1 LHPDHGRQQIGH
13 GDIQSKVA
21 IPQLDVS
28 QAIYGFQMEKF
39 TRRQFAVGGV
49 PEVRTASGEREDAGV
64 IPTLRI
70 LVTDADS
77 LPALS
82 AVRSLGRA
90 GHHVVVAYTQNT
102 PRPATAFSRY
112 VRERLTH
119 PHPWHH
125 QQEFRAWLIKEI
137 AGGAYDVLLPI
148 SEAAIMAAAAHRQ
161 ELSPYVQL
169 LIPSDEALNFTLSK
183 YNANRAALRCGLSIP
198 ATVFLRH
205 GDQAADASDAA
216 HVKES
221 LASLTFPIIVKVD
234 NHLEPGGRYVKGS
247 VRGAATLSEAEA
259 ILEEYRGVPAS
270 IIAQEKI
277 RGHGVGAFL
286 LRQQGC
292 SVLTFAHRRLHE
304 FPYTGGIS
312 SLRAASADP
321 AVIAA
326 GEKLLAEIG
335 FEGLAM
341 IEFRQPADGGAP
353 RFLEINGRIWG
364 SMALALHAGVDF
376 PRAWL
381 ECRCFGTT
389 SVVQPRYSESLRCRN
404 TIPGELLYLRS
415 VLRADARTAEYPPPS
430 KLGALAEFVR
440 LSLDPRVRTD
450 SLSLS
455 DPAPWLGAMY
465 VTARLLLLQSAQH
478 VVRRLRRLRNLRHL
492 RESRRTHE
500 QRAQQEGYF
509 PARMSTILFVCA
521 GNICRSPF
529 VEKYWNQHIREQ
541 WPNAPLAS
549 SAGLIDNTGTSSPPH
564 CVAAAR
570 RFGVDLTS
578 HSSQVVRPDLLEQ
591 ADAVFVMDLSNYRI
605 LKQSRPGA
613 LNKAALLGLF
623 NRSGA
628 AEISDP
634 YSMGFRETVDVYEH
648 AIKALKG
655 LAETMALSGPQ
666 PREAREPGSSGA
678 SPLLG
683 TRGLEAISA
692 RAAE

>member
-1 LHPDHGRQQIGH
+1 MD
-13 GDIQSKVA
+13 
-21 IPQLDVS
+21 
-28 QAIYGFQMEKF
+28 KF
-39 TRRQFAVGGV
+39 TLGQFPVSAV
-49 PEVRTASGEREDAGV
+49 PKLRTVSKGPGEAGV
-64 IPTLRI
+64 MPTLRI
-70 LVTDADS
+70 LVTDADQ

-90 GHHVVVAYTQNT
+90 GHHVVVAYPHNS
-102 PRPATAFSRY
+102 PGAAAAFSRY
-112 VRERLTH
+112 ARERLTH
-119 PHPWHH
+119 PHSWHH
-125 QQEFRAWLIKEI
+125 QQEFRGWLIKEL

-161 ELSPYVQL
+161 ELSRYVQL
-169 LIPSDEALNFTLSK
+169 LMPSDQALNFTLSK
-183 YNANRAALRCGLSIP
+183 YNATQAALRCGLSIP
-198 ATVFLRH
+198 TTVFLRNC
-205 GDQAADASDAA
+205 DETADASDAT

-221 LASLTFPIIVKVD
+221 LASLTFPIIIKVD
-234 NHLEPGGRYVKGS
+234 NHLEPGGRCVKGS
-247 VRGAATLSEAEA
+247 VRGASTPSEAEA
-259 ILEEYRGVPAS
+259 ILEEYQGVPAS

-277 RGHGVGAFL
+277 RGYGVGAFL
-286 LRQQGC
+286 LRHQGR

-312 SLRAASADP
+312 SLRAASNNP

-335 FEGLAM
+335 YEGLAM
-341 IEFRQPADGGAP
+341 IEFRQPAGGGAP

-381 ECRCFGTT
+381 ECRYIGTT

-430 KLGALAEFVR
+430 KLGALGEFIR

-450 SLSLS
+450 SISLS
-455 DPAPWLGAMY
+455 DPAPWLGAIY
-465 VTARLLLLQSAQH
+465 VTARLLLMQSAQH
-478 VVRRLRRLRNLRHL
+478 VVRRLRRLRNLQNL

-500 QRAQQEGYF
+500 QRAQQERYF
-509 PARMSTILFVCA
+509 PARMSRILFVCA

-529 VEKYWNQHIREQ
+529 AEKYWNQHIREK

-564 CVAAAR
+564 CLAAAR
-570 RFGVDLTS
+570 RLGVDLTS
-578 HSSQVVRPDLLEQ
+578 HSSQVLRPDLLEQ
-591 ADAVFVMDLSNYRI
+591 ADAFFVMDLSNYRI
-605 LKQSRPGA
+605 LKQSYPGA
-613 LNKAALLGLF
+613 VNRATLLGLF
-623 NRSGA
+623 DRAGA
-628 AEISDP
+628 AEIADP
-634 YSMGFRETVDVYEH
+634 YSMGFRDTVDVYEH
-648 AIKALKG
+648 AVQALHG
-655 LAETMALSGPQ
+655 LAEAMALTEPQ
-666 PREAREPGSSGA
+666 PCEAREPGSSGA
-678 SPLLG
+678 TPLSR

>member
-1 LHPDHGRQQIGH
+1 
-13 GDIQSKVA
+13 
-21 IPQLDVS
+21 
-28 QAIYGFQMEKF
+28 MM
-39 TRRQFAVGGV
+39 
-49 PEVRTASGEREDAGV
+49 
-64 IPTLRI
+64 PTLRI
-70 LVTDADS
+70 LVTDADQ

-90 GHHVVVAYTQNT
+90 GHHVVVAYPHSS

-112 VRERLTH
+112 ARERLTH
-119 PHPWHH
+119 PPAYHH
-125 QQEFRAWLIKEI
+125 QQEFRGWLIKEL

-148 SEAAIMAAAAHRQ
+148 SEAGILAAAAHRR
-161 ELSPYVQL
+161 ELSRCVQL

-183 YNANRAALRCGLSIP
+183 YNATRAALRCGLSIP

-205 GDQAADASDAA
+205 CDQVADASDAA
-216 HVKES
+216 QVKES

-234 NHLEPGGRYVKGS
+234 NHLEPGGRYVRGS

-259 ILEEYRGVPAS
+259 MLEEYRDVPAS
-270 IIAQEKI
+270 IIAQEKV

-286 LRQQGC
+286 LRHQGS

-326 GEKLLAEIG
+326 GEKLLAKIG
-335 FEGLAM
+335 YEGLAM
-341 IEFRQPADGGAP
+341 IEFRQPAIGGAP

-381 ECRCFGTT
+381 ECRCIGTT

-415 VLRADARTAEYPPPS
+415 VLRANPRTAEYPPPS
-430 KLGALAEFVR
+430 KLGALAEFIQ

-450 SLSLS
+450 SLLLS
-455 DPAPWLGAMY
+455 DPAPWLGALY
-465 VTARLLLLQSAQH
+465 VTARLLALQSAQH
-478 VVRRLRRLRNLRHL
+478 VVRRLRRLRNLPNL
-492 RESRRTHE
+492 QESRRTHG
-500 QRAQQEGYF
+500 QRAQQERYF
-509 PARMSTILFVCA
+509 PARMSRILFVCA
-521 GNICRSPF
+521 GNICRSPLA
-529 VEKYWNQHIREQ
+529 EKYWNQRIREQ

-549 SAGLIDNTGTSSPPH
+549 SAGLIDNAGTSSPPH

-605 LKQSRPGA
+605 LKQSYPGT
-613 LNKAALLGLF
+613 LNKATLLGLF
-623 NRSGA
+623 DRAGS
-628 AEISDP
+628 AEIADP

-648 AIKALKG
+648 AVQALHG
-655 LAETMALSGPQ
+655 LAETMALSEPQ
-666 PREAREPGSSGA
+666 PTAVRESGA
-678 SPLLG
+678 SGATPLSS
-683 TRGLEAISA
+683 TRGVEVISA